1 VRHPARNKSSRM
13 ASYHFSVHSPVSRG
27 KGQSLVRT
35 AAYND
40 RARLVDE
47 RTGEVWDYRHL
58 GAALASGIYA
68 PKDAPDWARDLG
80 QLVNEVERFEKRSDA
95 QLAMNLDI
103 ALPHEQTLEQNRRL
117 MQDFVREQFQRKSY
131 AAHFA
136 IHPPDRDGD
145 ERNIHAHVLVT
156 LRKIDEHGFARTK
169 AEQQENYRNRSEYT
183 EYLRDAWEKLANR
196 HLERNGYDA
205 RIDRRSLE
213 DQGIEREPEQHRGPA
228 VTAMEREGNVTRIG
242 DEIRRRQG
250 HYAELKA
257 LGAEER
263 QIDAQIIDL
272 QAARAE
278 REARA
283 AARGRTDEI
292 RPDRSAELDH
302 QAEQAMQD
310 AHTAAKGRVDDIRP
324 DTASRDFSAA
334 ETARGQE
341 STAANR
347 HTRER
352 PEPTPPPKVPP
363 EFAREAVG
371 AHEAPAAASAPEP
384 AQTPSQTAEQAR
396 PASWIENRIEDC
408 ATRVRISMTFT
419 HRDGAEVFP
428 ARLAAETGMAI
439 ARVTETDV
447 KELAA
452 LREQEGFA
460 RASGLSYKP
469 HHLAADLV
477 AGDLAA
483 VTRFGDVHRINP
495 DKVGDA
501 KQYIA
506 ADLPGVIETRARF
519 EIEREQTSALWDRRR
534 TDAAARRQDFAAERE
549 SRHQAA
555 ETARDVHQFN
565 QDVGA
570 AVDTGFKASGGFLRG
585 LASVVGKFFD
595 FLGDMIAPPPPP
607 TRDQAERMVRAAEE
621 NQQERAAETAQTER
635 AEAQYWLIEE
645 ARRRA
650 AEREAGRS
658 PESERPRDRDD
669 DDYGRERERDRG
681 YER

>member
-1 VRHPARNKSSRM
+1 M
-13 ASYHFSVHSPVSRG
+13 ASYHFCIHSPVSRG

-58 GAALASGIYA
+58 GAALATGMYA

-80 QLVNEVERFEKRSDA
+80 QLVNEVERFEKRSDL

-117 MQDFVREQFQRKSY
+117 MQDFVREQFQRKGY

-272 QAARAE
+272 QAERAM

-283 AARGRTDEI
+283 AARG
-292 RPDRSAELDH
+292 
-302 QAEQAMQD
+302 Q
-310 AHTAAKGRVDDIRP
+310 VDDVRP
-324 DTASRDFSAA
+324 DTASRDFSRVAEGA
-334 ETARGQE
+334 TETAQKATE
-341 STAANR
+341 
-347 HTRER
+347 
-352 PEPTPPPKVPP
+352 
-363 EFAREAVG
+363 AR
-371 AHEAPAAASAPEP
+371 EAPAAPSAAAEANTRTTEPEREP
-384 AQTPSQTAEQAR
+384 APARKAPRVIYLGPPAELDRA
-396 PASWIENRIEDC
+396 ADIIGGL
-408 ATRVRISMTFT
+408 A
-419 HRDGAEVFP
+419 DGAEK
-428 ARLAAETGMAI
+428 ALG
-439 ARVTETDV
+439 
-447 KELAA
+447 AA
-452 LREQEGFA
+452 L
-460 RASGLSYKP
+460 
-469 HHLAADLV
+469 
-477 AGDLAA
+477 
-483 VTRFGDVHRINP
+483 
-495 DKVGDA
+495 
-501 KQYIA
+501 
-506 ADLPGVIETRARF
+506 
-519 EIEREQTSALWDRRR
+519 
-534 TDAAARRQDFAAERE
+534 DFAA
-549 SRHQAA
+549 
-555 ETARDVHQFN
+555 
-565 QDVGA
+565 
-570 AVDTGFKASGGFLRG
+570 
-585 LASVVGKFFD
+585 D
-595 FLGDMIAPPPPP
+595 FIAPPPP
-607 TRDQAERMVRAAEE
+607 TKDQAERMVRAAEE
-621 NQQERAAETAQTER
+621 TQQERAGQTEH
-635 AEAQYWLIEE
+635 AEAQHWLIEE

-650 AEREAGRS
+650 AEREEEERFRS
-658 PESERPRDRDD
+658 IMQKAARDD
-669 DDYGRERERDRG
+669 ERDRG
-681 YER
+681 YERERGYER